1 MELQEVAEEDED
13 GKQAQAAIE
22 QDMLLRPN
30 LQAGLPHVKVPIFLL
45 GGKVKQRLHDE
56 AL

>member
-13 GKQAQAAIE
+13 GKLAQAAIE

-45 GGKVKQRLHDE
+45 
-56 AL
+56 